1 MLTHF
6 RCDLLSWYS
15 SEPKR
20 SKAIVFDPRDNVAT
34 SLSNLR
40 EGTEVCV
47 AIGKNIARFRVR
59 QTVPIGHKIALR
71 SLRKGGWVTK
81 YGEVIGR
88 ATRTIRKGDHVHIH
102 NIRSAKTKTGK
113 PQGRQR

>member
-1 MLTHF
+1 M
-6 RCDLLSWYS
+6 SWYS

-47 AIGKNIARFRVR
+47 AIGKNISRFRVR
-59 QTVPIGHKIALR
+59 QAIPIGHKIALR
-71 SLRKGGWVTK
+71 SLGKGGWITK
-81 YGEVIGR
+81 YGERIGQ
-88 ATRTIRKGDHVHIH
+88 ATRMIRKGDHVHVH
-102 NIRSAKTKTGK
+102 NMRSGKTKMDK
-113 PQGRQR
+113 PQGLQR